1 MTTCDKYLAG
11 IVIIISV
18 AIFATIIIVTSTV
31 ASLVIASSVASIS
44 SAAYPTVYIIIVV
57 YSTAASYTLYVE
69 SDSAM
74 TLSYW
79 TLSISYAINLLRTL
93 AVEGAPNIIR
103 DVEDIRDMS
112 NSDVSA
118 DHKLW

>member
-31 ASLVIASSVASIS
+31 ASLVIASAVASIS

-118 DHKLW
+118 EHKL